1 VSELENESMTENN
14 EQSEPTAVSSWKWA
28 NDINNEPIEDRAY
41 RLGTQAVYP
50 TSEDRFVNSGLS
62 KRELL
67 AALAMQSLV
76 SRIPWP
82 MPDDCSEE
90 MICAQ
95 AVVLAD
101 ALLKGL
107 IT

>member
-1 VSELENESMTENN
+1 MT
-14 EQSEPTAVSSWKWA
+14 W
-28 NDINNEPIEDRAY
+28 
-41 RLGTQAVYP
+41 RLGDDSAFPILTP
-50 TSEDRFVNSGLS
+50 LGDRNDVPRGFPEISAGLS
-62 KRELL
+62 RRELF